1 MYNALHEIAEKIT
14 GSTVETEVLLG
25 LETWFSKEKNR
36 LSYENCFVY
45 EQDGDAI
52 GVIVAY
58 HGSEATMLDAP
69 IVHHLRELHKDESI
83 TLEKKLNL
91 MNITLILYPFQ
102 VYMAEK
108 ELVLN

>member
-1 MYNALHEIAEKIT
+1 MKTVLYMSKT
-14 GSTVETEVLLG
+14 GAV
-25 LETWFSKEKNR
+25 
-36 LSYENCFVY
+36 
-45 EQDGDAI
+45 

-91 MNITLILYPFQ
+91 MNITLIHYPFQ
-102 VYMAEK
+102 MHMAER
-108 ELVLN
+108 NWF

>member
-1 MYNALHEIAEKIT
+1 MKH
-14 GSTVETEVLLG
+14 GSQ
-25 LETWFSKEKNR
+25 KKNR

-45 EQDGDAI
+45 EQDGDAV

-83 TLEKKLNL
+83 TLEKKPSL